1 MTVISLSHC
10 AICFISSLASYFCPI
25 TFSGGSSERQAKW
38 STQPQNEDVEQ
49 VRFQVVL
56 PVPASCDCTAY
67 HEDIKSSF
75 IKSYQKERKFQVSLR
90 GLGTGTWRLEGR
102 VMFANTCKLR
112 TARERFKAILMKCHE
127 RLRFSHAENQA
138 FNQHLA
144 QTANLNVKK
153 DTEPFA
159 GKDHSWNVDGSSQSL
174 LANIM
179 RKVRP
184 PDFLLIAPHFLAIKC
199 IYLSAHHPDR

>member
-1 MTVISLSHC
+1 M
-10 AICFISSLASYFCPI
+10 
-25 TFSGGSSERQAKW
+25 ERQAKW
-38 STQPQNEDVEQ
+38 STKPQNEDLEQ

-56 PVPASCDCTAY
+56 PVPASCDSTAY

-75 IKSYQKERKFQVSLR
+75 LKSYQKERKFQVSLR
-90 GLGTGTWRLEGR
+90 GLSTGTWRLEGR
-102 VMFANTCKLR
+102 VMFTNTCKLR
-112 TARERFKAILMKCHE
+112 TASERFKAILMKCHE

-159 GKDHSWNVDGSSQSL
+159 GESH
-174 LANIM
+174 
-179 RKVRP
+179 
-184 PDFLLIAPHFLAIKC
+184 
-199 IYLSAHHPDR
+199 